1 MKNTMFSHLMKTVS
15 LGDTTISKVYLSIF
29 RQPGFIT
36 FNIFQYFGS
45 HSPTVAE
52 FPESHSRSGGS
63 ASSSAFFGL
72 PDGHFQGEEKGGN
85 PQLLWS
91 LVAILGITEIGN
103 PFFKMYPLVM
113 ADIAMENDP

>member
-1 MKNTMFSHLMKTVS
+1 M
-15 LGDTTISKVYLSIF
+15 
-29 RQPGFIT
+29 
-36 FNIFQYFGS
+36 
-45 HSPTVAE
+45 AE